1 MTDQTQ
7 EPQANE
13 AALQAEVERLRNHSA
28 ELLAD
33 LKTERQARK
42 TAEEALQAAS
52 GKDGGWKERFHKS
65 HVLDP
70 LKREL
75 SEAAAVPSEYLQAI
89 CTNYGLLTWEDDA
102 EGLSCPVWKQPDGKP
117 ADLSKGL
124 HEYLSGIY
132 NADTATFD
140 DLGKSLRSSG
150 TRGSGMAP
158 SQLSAHSATRKEAP
172 AQQYGL
178 R

>member
-1 MTDQTQ
+1 M
-7 EPQANE
+7 
-13 AALQAEVERLRNHSA
+13 SA
-28 ELLAD
+28 
-33 LKTERQARK
+33 
-42 TAEEALQAAS
+42 
-52 GKDGGWKERFHKS
+52 
-65 HVLDP
+65 
-70 LKREL
+70 
-75 SEAAAVPSEYLQAI
+75 AAAVPAEYLQTI
-89 CTNYGLLTWEDDA
+89 CTKHGLLTWEDDA
-102 EGLSCPVWKQPDGKP
+102 EGLSVPVWKQPDGKP

-124 HEYLSGIY
+124 YSYLSGIY

>member
-89 CTNYGLLTWEDDA
+89 CTNYRWLETEVDSESPTLAELADA
-102 EGLSCPVWKQPDGKP
+102 TNWQRVADRKQIPLSFLKHK
-117 ADLSKGL
+117 L
-124 HEYLSGIY
+124 
-132 NADTATFD
+132 
-140 DLGKSLRSSG
+140 
-150 TRGSGMAP
+150 
-158 SQLSAHSATRKEAP
+158 
-172 AQQYGL
+172 
-178 R
+178 